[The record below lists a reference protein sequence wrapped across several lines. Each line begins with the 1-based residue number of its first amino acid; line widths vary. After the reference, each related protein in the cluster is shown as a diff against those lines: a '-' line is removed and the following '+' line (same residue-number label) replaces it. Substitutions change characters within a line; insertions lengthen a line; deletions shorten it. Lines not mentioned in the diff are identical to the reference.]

1 MLVTALSLD
10 YCFATCLLLH
20 HLSLVI
26 ALLFVVCWLLFHHL
40 LLVILPLVA
49 CYFIAYCLWLN
60 HLLLPHFVAYCFII
74 VATLALGSRPRQRGC
89 KVVARGSPG
98 AKARGSPGVKARGS
112 PGVTSH
118 TPGSVKKMWGSE
130 PSHSQGNLTLGDGV
144 PVDSRNFRERLQGSN
159 LNVLWSSLYYW
170 KALEA

>member
-1 MLVTALSLD
+1 MLVTTLLLTALSLD

-40 LLVILPLVA
+40 LLVILPL
-49 CYFIAYCLWLN
+49 AYCLWLN
-60 HLLLPHFVAYCFII
+60 HLLLPHFVTYCFIV

-98 AKARGSPGVKARGS
+98 AKATGSPGVKARGS

-118 TPGSVKKMWGSE
+118 TPGSVRKCEGVNLHTPKATPIWKME
-130 PSHSQGNLTLGDGV
+130 
-144 PVDSRNFRERLQGSN
+144 SR
-159 LNVLWSSLYYW
+159 
-170 KALEA
+170 